1 MKTYILRT
9 DNPRSIEYALTA
21 AQSCENVGMKWEY
34 FEGTQSKDGTPHDR
48 VHHCSHGHY
57 AIWKKIA
64 EGEDES
70 GIVFEHDA
78 IMLHPIDMKIP
89 DGYIVVL
96 GYKVREPETYDH
108 ISAGPP
114 KELIDIVGHHGAHAY
129 AMTKKTAQMLLD
141 EQNGNPPSDVDGT
154 YFIRGTRRT
163 SIPLKI
169 MSPTPAVGWIRNST
183 IWQRSVFINYELI
196 PSFEENYKPLVVE
209 KQNTNIKT
217 YILKIDDPISDECA
231 HTAVKSCE
239 NIGMKW
245 EYFYGNPPENATDWE
260 KSKDCAYN
268 HYAIWKK
275 IAEGEE
281 DVGVVF
287 EHDAMLLHPINISIP
302 DGCIVALGYKVLEPN
317 TYDYEVAGP
326 PKELI
331 DIECHHGTH
340 AYAITKN
347 TAKLLLDEMD
357 EPPEN
362 VDIHY
367 FLEGRKT
374 SVPLKIMSP
383 TPALAWI
390 RKSTIW
396 DESVFINYELIPSF
410 KDNYIKIDTDEQV
423 ATKWLPIEFHLRR
436 KRLRIFFDTEENKN
450 LVLKDITEFV
460 KNEDELT
467 IKGTCIVHGEIT
479 TMRVTFPKANY
490 GPNKTL
496 GENLLVRVM
505 DNPDMDIKISAKT
518 FDYDF
523 SEYLN
528 DK

>member
-78 IMLHPIDMKIP
+78 IMLHPIGMKIP

-163 SIPLKI
+163 SI
-169 MSPTPAVGWIRNST
+169 
-183 IWQRSVFINYELI
+183 
-196 PSFEENYKPLVVE
+196 
-209 KQNTNIKT
+209 
-217 YILKIDDPISDECA
+217 
-231 HTAVKSCE
+231 
-239 NIGMKW
+239 
-245 EYFYGNPPENATDWE
+245 
-260 KSKDCAYN
+260 
-268 HYAIWKK
+268 
-275 IAEGEE
+275 
-281 DVGVVF
+281 
-287 EHDAMLLHPINISIP
+287 
-302 DGCIVALGYKVLEPN
+302 
-317 TYDYEVAGP
+317 
-326 PKELI
+326 
-331 DIECHHGTH
+331 
-340 AYAITKN
+340 
-347 TAKLLLDEMD
+347 
-357 EPPEN
+357 
-362 VDIHY
+362 
-367 FLEGRKT
+367 
-374 SVPLKIMSP
+374 PLKIMSP